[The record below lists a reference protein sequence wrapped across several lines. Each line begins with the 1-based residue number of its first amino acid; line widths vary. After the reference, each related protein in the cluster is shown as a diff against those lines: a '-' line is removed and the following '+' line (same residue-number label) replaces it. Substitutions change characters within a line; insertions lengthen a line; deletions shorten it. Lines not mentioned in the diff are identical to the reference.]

1 MARPLGEVRRIDAAQ
16 CTRLEG
22 WLTVGVSS
30 PGPVIQAAKA
40 AATGEYAICDAP
52 PGTSC
57 PLVATLRGAD
67 YVLLVTG
74 PTPFGLSDLR
84 LTVEVLRRMGMAF
97 GVVINRA
104 VRASSLIDEYC
115 HREAI
120 DILGEIPDDR
130 RIAET
135 YAAGR
140 PIVEALPGYR
150 ALFRSILEAC
160 LERVTA

>member
-1 MARPLGEVRRIDAAQ
+1 M
-16 CTRLEG
+16 
-22 WLTVGVSS
+22 
-30 PGPVIQAAKA
+30 PVIQAAKA
-40 AATGEYAICDAP
+40 AARGEFVICDAP
-52 PGTSC
+52 PDTSC

-67 YVLLVTG
+67 YVLLVAG

-104 VRASSLIDEYC
+104 VRSSSLIDDYC
-115 HREAI
+115 HLEAI
-120 DILGEIPDDR
+120 DILAEIPDGL

-140 PIVEALPGYR
+140 LIVEAPPGYR
-150 ALFRSILEAC
+150 PLVRTILEAC